1 MSGSAYV
8 GQLYDARTD
17 NILHDKFLWNSPIS
31 TNEALITS
39 VQTDAYIEETIED
52 RIHHLSVDAS
62 ISMSFLGGLIE
73 VSINIGIIVIHK

>member
-52 RIHHLSVDAS
+52 RINHLSVDAS
-62 ISMSFLGGLIE
+62 ISMSLMGGLID
-73 VSINIGIIVIHK
+73 VSINFEMIVIHK